1 MSRSIGYQRK
11 LKVLFVNHTGKVGG
25 AEVSLLTLL
34 DWLHRLYGDSIQLIL
49 TAPDDG
55 SLLARAERCGALV
68 FPANWLK
75 RLKRPTNGRQLLGAV
90 ASVGRGSLKAFM
102 LVHSVSPHI
111 VHCNSLQSSL
121 YFVLPTALKRLPLV
135 WHCRDLLMPK
145 AVARFVGAFCDAVIS
160 ISSAVANELVK
171 LGVRKKKIK
180 LIYNAVDVSAL
191 KCVADELVKRFREAC
206 GVRDGSILVGM
217 IAHMTPWKRHDLFI
231 RMASLVAKERKDVRF
246 VIVGGD
252 IFEEQSEWLCS
263 LSRMVKELSLEG
275 VLTFAGECKEIAI
288 AVNAIDILVHPS
300 PTEPFGR
307 AIAEAMAVGKAVVA
321 VNAFGPAELIKHEE
335 NGLLVPSATPQ
346 ALAEAV
352 LKLVEDEPLRSK
364 LGEAAAKFVQARLSP
379 QLHAEKV
386 FQLWLECSRSTCSHH
401 RKL

>member
-1 MSRSIGYQRK
+1 MVSQSIGYQRK

-34 DWLHRLYGDSIQLIL
+34 DWLNRLYGKSIQLML
-49 TAPDDG
+49 AAPDDG
-55 SLLARAERCGALV
+55 DLLERAERCGV
-68 FPANWLK
+68 IIFPTNWLK
-75 RLKRPTNGRQLLGAV
+75 RLKRPSNMRHLLNMI
-90 ASVGRGSLKAFM
+90 ASIGRGSLKA
-102 LVHSVSPHI
+102 LKLLHSISPHI

-121 YFVLPTALKRLPLV
+121 YFVLPTAFKRLPLV

-145 AVARFVGAFCDAVIS
+145 VVARFVGAFCDAIIS
-160 ISSAVANELVK
+160 ISSAVAKELIK
-171 LGVRKKKIK
+171 LGISERKVR

-191 KCVADELVKRFREAC
+191 KHVNDEQVKRFREAC
-206 GVRDGSILVGM
+206 GVGEDGILVGM

-231 RMASLVAKERKDVRF
+231 RMASSVAKERKDVRF

-252 IFEEQSEWLCS
+252 IFEEQSGWLCF
-263 LSRMVKELSLEG
+263 LSRMTKELSLEG
-275 VLTFAGECKEIAI
+275 ALKFVGECKDIAI

-321 VNAFGPAELIKHEE
+321 INAFGPAELIKHQE
-335 NGLLVPSATPQ
+335 NGLLVPSATPE
-346 ALAEAV
+346 ALSKAV
-352 LKLVEDEPLRSK
+352 LRLVENEPLRLK
-364 LGEAAAKFVQARLSP
+364 LGEAAAKFVQTHLSP

-386 FQLWLECSRSTCSHH
+386 FQLWLECSRSP
-401 RKL
+401 